1 MSQLGLCL
9 GVCVCVCDCVEQ
21 TFELKVL
28 NLNRAQLTRFST
40 QLGAACASFVCW
52 PEKEERESP
61 LDDNCTKEGKSG
73 PASIEATFQ
82 KWNCI
87 CSA

>member
-1 MSQLGLCL
+1 M
-9 GVCVCVCDCVEQ
+9 CVCDCVEQ

-61 LDDNCTKEGKSG
+61 LDDNCTKEEEGRVDRHLLRQLFKSG
-73 PASIEATFQ
+73 IAFALLE
-82 KWNCI
+82 KLL
-87 CSA
+87 